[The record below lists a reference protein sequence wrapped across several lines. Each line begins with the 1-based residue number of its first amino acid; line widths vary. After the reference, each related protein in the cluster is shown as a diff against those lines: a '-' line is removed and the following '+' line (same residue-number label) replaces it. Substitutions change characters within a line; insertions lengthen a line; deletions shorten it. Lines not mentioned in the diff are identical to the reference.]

1 MKVKKKYIPISQLKI
16 PGKIFEKKI
25 NNNRIKVHMEKK
37 DLFNPNLH
45 RFRKVWGRQ
54 QTIALMHDTTALSQ
68 RKRQQCNIV
77 FVI

>member
-1 MKVKKKYIPISQLKI
+1 MKVKKNYIPISQLKI

-25 NNNRIKVHMEKK
+25 NNRIKVHMEKK
-37 DLFNPNLH
+37 DLFNPNQH
-45 RFRKVWGRQ
+45 RFRKGRGRQ
-54 QTIALMHDTTALSQ
+54 QAIALMHDTTALSQ